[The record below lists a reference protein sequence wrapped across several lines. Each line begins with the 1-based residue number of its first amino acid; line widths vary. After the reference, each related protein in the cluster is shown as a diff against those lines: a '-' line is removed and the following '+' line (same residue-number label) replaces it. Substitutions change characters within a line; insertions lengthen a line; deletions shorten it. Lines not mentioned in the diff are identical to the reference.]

1 MIKCDIC
8 NKEFEKKRSL
18 SNHRRWHA
26 IGCGVFFTILIVV
39 AFISGIFY
47 MSGKSQLEDRSIVA
61 EGPIEEMRIEP
72 ERGLGSQTWYFL
84 TIKGK
89 EVEVKEDWYYQVNIG
104 DNVTV
109 YLSGR
114 VEVNG

>member
-1 MIKCDIC
+1 MDRESTGVMI
-8 NKEFEKKRSL
+8 
-18 SNHRRWHA
+18 
-26 IGCGVFFTILIVV
+26 CGIFMFVLIVIGAIV
-39 AFISGIFY
+39 GFTFMFNRGNE
-47 MSGKSQLEDRSIVA
+47 EDTTIVA

-89 EVEVKEDWYYQVNIG
+89 EVEVKEDWYYRVNIG

-114 VEVNG
+114 VEVL